1 MHLGKLYYAK
11 IFPFLTNKKEIKP
24 RSNIFKIDS
33 VVSTKLSPDSSFIE
47 RLGWDSPFEKID
59 EDPVL
64 SLCLIS
70 TMSTLLDKFGILQYL
85 SNNNSNELLMIGIAL
100 VKNSAKP
107 TIFGTGDSEWT
118 NWKVVHLIVSVP
130 HYRNVAHLKL
140 KSHQEGTSIYND
152 WYNLQN

>member
-1 MHLGKLYYAK
+1 MYFGKIYYVG

-33 VVSTKLSPDSSFIE
+33 VVSTKLSSLDSLFIE
-47 RLGWDSPFEKID
+47 LLGRNSLFVEID

-70 TMSTLLDKFGILQYL
+70 TTSTLMVKFGILQYL
-85 SNNNSNELLMIGIAL
+85 SNNSSNELFMIGIAL

-107 TIFGTGDSEWT
+107 TIFGTDDSDE
-118 NWKVVHLIVSVP
+118 P
-130 HYRNVAHLKL
+130 L
-140 KSHQEGTSIYND
+140 KSSSFNCLCSPLSKCSSFKTKFPPRRNKYI
-152 WYNLQN
+152 